1 MTAYAVEIVDDF
13 WQVRTGPESL
23 VPVRNGGQPVSRFA
37 AGWRAVTL
45 YAGFGPVSLLE
56 LVHDDGT
63 TATWYLNESMN
74 RIGGEL
80 HELPAETRAH
90 LVQRYKEVTDTPWN
104 NLVVSPAP
112 AWPSVLDGLADVNPR
127 TLAELDSLAR
137 GPDRAQLAWTDI
149 SGADNLVLTLDDG
162 GSARSVPV
170 SAQHLRSILSINARQ
185 HFIAAMNAGQ
195 LTWPS
200 PVTGKPVTR
209 VHGLYIDNMMTLYRC
224 VDEEYQLVYYV
235 CCGGHDLQT
244 VGVLFPT
251 ILRGFYLTPMQRH
264 LAESAC
270 ANLMVRMMHYINR
283 NGRLLPEYYGQE
295 LRSFATPLWGG
306 AAFHIG
312 HHLWNE
318 LSGLMDIV
326 IGVAADKYPRIV
338 VQGDPG
344 DGEAY
349 GEIGRL
355 FPELASGV
363 ERGLRDDADMIEFCC
378 KNGIQIVRVTDS
390 YVSADLRNR
399 VNRLVRISPAVDK
412 DWILSEQLLRDRTP
426 VVVLGLRVEN
436 RTAVD
441 FQSFCHRIVEHLQQ
455 RLGRV
460 AVVIDG
466 HNARLRDGHAESY
479 PSFTEARAAQPPI
492 EIEAR
497 IASSLQAAFKDTTVT
512 IIDNIGGTMDSS
524 LFWLDKAAFFIC
536 PWGAG
541 LAKYRWIANKPGVV
555 VSSKWVLENKGDI
568 HIYDDP
574 RYMEEPAEIRFI
586 APRHV
591 FDFAEEPVLI
601 QVFHPHHP
609 MYYNFK
615 MNMRALYNEIDGM
628 IQSIGL

>member
-1 MTAYAVEIVDDF
+1 MTAYAVEFVNDL

-23 VPVRNGGQPVSRFA
+23 EPVRNGGHPVSSFA
-37 AGWRAVTL
+37 AGWRAVMV
-45 YAGFGPVSLLE
+45 YAGFAPVLLLE
-56 LVHDDGT
+56 LVRDDGA
-63 TATWYLNESMN
+63 TATWYLDGSMN

-80 HELPAETRAH
+80 HELTAETRAR
-90 LVQRYKEVTDTPWN
+90 LVRLYKEATDTPWN

-112 AWPSVLDGLADVNPR
+112 AWPSVLDGLAGVNPN
-127 TLAELDSLAR
+127 TMAELDGLAR
-137 GPDRAQLAWTDI
+137 GPDRAQFAWMEI
-149 SGADNLVLTLDDG
+149 SAADDLVLTLDDG
-162 GSARSVPV
+162 GVARSVPV
-170 SAQHLRSILSINARQ
+170 SPEHLKSILSINARQ
-185 HFIAAMNAGQ
+185 NFIAAMNAGR

-209 VHGLYIDNMMTLYRC
+209 VHGLYIDNMMTLFRC

-251 ILRGFYLTPMQRH
+251 ILGGFYLTPMQLH

-270 ANLMVRMMHYINR
+270 ANLMVRMMHYITR
-283 NGRLLPEYYGQE
+283 NGRLLPDYYGQE
-295 LRSFATPLWGG
+295 LRGFATPLWGG

-326 IGVAADKYPRIV
+326 TGVAADRYPRIV

-355 FPELASGV
+355 FPELASRV

-412 DWILSEQLLRDRTP
+412 DRILSERLLRDRTP

-466 HNARLRDGHAESY
+466 HNGRLRDGHAESY

-497 IASSLQAAFKDTTVT
+497 IAGSLQAAFKDTTVT
-512 IIDNIGGTMDSS
+512 IIDNIGGSMDSS
-524 LFWLDKAAFFIC
+524 LFWLDKAAFFVC

-574 RYMEEPAEIRFI
+574 QYMEEPAEIRFI

-601 QVFHPHHP
+601 QVFQPHHP